1 MRGPRTSPPAGGAF
15 DRLVSAPG
23 RLTWRAVALAEPAN
37 TVPGMKTFL
46 LVLAAVGAVVAGR
59 AADTSS
65 IEQQVTEAVKSPK
78 ITVVH
83 LWAPWCPNCKAEL
96 ANRGWET
103 FLAGNPDVNFIFV
116 TVWRGTEGDGKALLE
131 KYGVGSQSN
140 FSLLVHP
147 NASRKKE
154 DKMTEFLGL
163 PVTWIP
169 STWVFRDGKLSY
181 ALNYG
186 ELRFPMLQ
194 QMIRD
199 SSDKWEH

>member
-1 MRGPRTSPPAGGAF
+1 
-15 DRLVSAPG
+15 
-23 RLTWRAVALAEPAN
+23 
-37 TVPGMKTFL
+37 MKNF
-46 LVLAAVGAVVAGR
+46 LVLLAMIGAIVAGH
-59 AADTSS
+59 AAELSPM
-65 IEQQVTEAVKSPK
+65 EQQVTEAVKSPK

-96 ANRGWET
+96 ANHGWET

-116 TVWRGTEGDGKALLE
+116 TVWRGTEGDGKAMLE
-131 KYGVGSQSN
+131 KYGIGPQAN

-199 SSDKWEH
+199 SSDQWEH